1 MSGVDPNRAGV
12 LVVGG
17 GSSLPPASGANEIP
31 VSSGAG
37 TTYVA
42 TSAAGVRAA
51 LSTGSSTAGLLSAL
65 PGSASEGDSYYCT
78 DTGDRFVW
86 LNGAWCYVNGSAYQT
101 LATAAGSSPT
111 LHVRA
116 DLGVTSSSGVVSAW
130 ANQGSV
136 AVNGS
141 QGTAGY
147 RPTIVSGLAPNGK
160 PGIVFDGTDD
170 SIDFAYDAAWAPAAM
185 TVCVVA
191 DVRGSGTQI
200 IVGVPYSDTANTSP
214 FGVWYFSNTSGT
226 TLGLRIGASTSSA
239 MTIARPGGGTIF
251 AGPRVYCYSNVTGA
265 SNRIFRVGGRQLA
278 SPDTGATPANT
289 NSSKLRIG
297 ANGANGEAA
306 DMVLY
311 EVALWSS
318 VLSVAQKA
326 AVEAQMSQRWGVP
339 LTW

>member
-1 MSGVDPNRAGV
+1 MGYTINGA
-12 LVVGG
+12 
-17 GSSLPPASGANEIP
+17 PP
-31 VSSGAG
+31 SSG
-37 TTYVA
+37 
-42 TSAAGVRAA
+42 
-51 LSTGSSTAGLLSAL
+51 GSSTAGLLSAL

-78 DTGDRFVW
+78 DTGDRFAW
-86 LNGAWCYVNGSAYQT
+86 LNGAWCYVNGSTYQT
-101 LATAAGSSPT
+101 LAAAAGSTPT

-136 AVNGS
+136 SVNGS
-141 QGTAGY
+141 QSTSGY

-160 PGIVFDGTDD
+160 PALLFDGTDD

-191 DVRGSGTQI
+191 DVRNTGAGGTQI

-214 FGVWYFSNTSGT
+214 FGVWYISTASNTA
-226 TLGLRIGASTSSA
+226 LGLRIGASTSSA
-239 MTIARPGGGTIF
+239 MTITRPGGSTIF

-265 SNRIFRVGGRQLA
+265 SNRIFRCGGQQLS

-297 ANGANGEAA
+297 ANGANGEALGG
-306 DMVLY
+306 VIY
-311 EVALWSS
+311 EVAMWSS
-318 VLSVAQKA
+318 VLSAAQKA